1 MTATDIKEMVDCGE
15 KKTVRRITWNV
26 SILDSVTLRTIQNQG
41 IISFDF
47 PKPFGPKI
55 TFSIAVS
62 EK

>member
-1 MTATDIKEMVDCGE
+1 M
-15 KKTVRRITWNV
+15 
-26 SILDSVTLRTIQNQG
+26 LRTIQNQG
-41 IISFDF
+41 LISFDF